1 MCGRAPLTG
10 LAQSTSPGKKGNER
24 ERGAERERAERQRR
38 NERRG
43 GVDVPRAPG
52 SDALGR
58 VDGAEGEGGGEAV
71 QVGEGDKR
79 SGGGEW

>member
-1 MCGRAPLTG
+1 VCGRAPLTG

-24 ERGAERERAERQRR
+24 ERGAERAERQRR

-52 SDALGR
+52 SDALGC

-79 SGGGEW
+79 RRGGGEW